1 MNYDGNRVAARDSKE
16 FLIKPKSKQHVSKEA
31 NMSRIERRS
40 FLRGLGVSIALPSF
54 ASLRAEARLIESA
67 NAKRFV
73 CVSPNY
79 GMHPSGFFP
88 EKTGADYSMPAL
100 LQPLQSHRADLT
112 VFSNLDHPGVGGGHG
127 CSNTLLN
134 GVELKDVKEQPQ
146 RLHSLDQL
154 LGEKIGRAT
163 RFPTLAL
170 GSSGVSWSR
179 AGIKLPT
186 EANPARVFAKLFVD
200 DNTKLKQQTRQ
211 LLDEDASILDVVLQD
226 AKRLEERLAKADRN
240 KLEQFLTAIR
250 EVERKLKR
258 QADWIDIAKPRANDA
273 VIRGGD
279 DDDTIVDLAYP
290 YNTSVM
296 YDLMV
301 LALQTNS
308 TNVICYGHPGGNRLF
323 PFDGITLG
331 YHSLTHHGKRPD
343 LLKELTIIESF
354 YTTQFSRFLTKL
366 KDTPDSSGRSL
377 LESTIVMFGS
387 GMGNAS
393 SHSSRN
399 LPIMVAGGGMK
410 HGSHHR
416 FERQG
421 RDGRPLSDL
430 FVTILQ
436 QLGIEQESFATNSS
450 NLNHLLT

>member
-1 MNYDGNRVAARDSKE
+1 MIQID
-16 FLIKPKSKQHVSKEA
+16 
-31 NMSRIERRS
+31 RRS
-40 FLRGLGVSIALPSF
+40 FLRGVGVSIALPAF
-54 ASLRAEARLIESA
+54 DSLHAANENRSSAKAR
-67 NAKRFV
+67 RFV

-79 GMHPSGFFP
+79 GMNPGGFFP
-88 EKTGADYSMPAL
+88 ETTGADYETPTL
-100 LQPLQSHRADLT
+100 LKPLEPHRADLT
-112 VFSNLDHPGVGGGHG
+112 IFTNLDHPDVGGGHG
-127 CSNTLLN
+127 CSNTFLN
-134 GVELKDVKEQPQ
+134 GAEMKDVKDQPQ
-146 RLHSLDQL
+146 RLHTLDQL
-154 LGEKIGRAT
+154 LGEKIGQTT
-163 RFPTLAL
+163 RFPSLLL
-170 GSSGVSWSR
+170 GGGGVSWSR

-186 EANPARVFAKLFVD
+186 DGDPARVFAKLFVN
-200 DNTKLKQQTRQ
+200 DNPKLKQQTRQ
-211 LLDEDASILDVVLQD
+211 FLDEDVSILDVVRQD
-226 AKRLEERLAKADRN
+226 AKRLNERLAKADQH
-240 KLEQFLTAIR
+240 KLDQFLTAIR

-258 QADWIDIAKPRANDA
+258 QADWLDIAKPKASDK

-323 PFDGITLG
+323 PFEGITLG

-343 LLKELTIIESF
+343 LLEELTIIETF
-354 YTTQFSRFLTKL
+354 YAAQFSRFLTKL
-366 KDTPDSSGRSL
+366 KETPDSDGQSL
-377 LESTIVMFGS
+377 LESTVVLFGS

-399 LPIMVAGGGMK
+399 LPIMIAGGGLRN
-410 HGSHHR
+410 GSHHR
-416 FERQG
+416 FERHG

-436 QLGIEQESFATNSS
+436 RLGIEQGAFSTSTS

>member
-1 MNYDGNRVAARDSKE
+1 MTID
-16 FLIKPKSKQHVSKEA
+16 
-31 NMSRIERRS
+31 RRH
-40 FLRGLGVSIALPSF
+40 FLRGLGVGVALPAF
-54 ASLRAEARLIESA
+54 ESLAAKKNTNPDST
-67 NAKRFV
+67 AKRFV

-79 GMHPSGFFP
+79 GMNPEGFFP
-88 EKTGADYSMPAL
+88 EKTGADYNMPTSLKAL
-100 LQPLQSHRADLT
+100 EPHRTDLS
-112 VFSNLDHPGVGGGHG
+112 VFTNLDHPGVGGGHG
-127 CSNTLLN
+127 CSSTFLN
-134 GVELKDVKEQPQ
+134 GVELKDVKDQPH

-154 LGEKIGRAT
+154 LGEKIGQAT
-163 RFPTLAL
+163 RFPAL
-170 GSSGVSWSR
+170 LLGGSGVSWSR

-186 EANPARVFAKLFVD
+186 DADPARVFAKLFIN
-200 DNTKLKQQTRQ
+200 DNPKMKQQTRKF
-211 LLDEDASILDVVLQD
+211 LDEDASILDVVRQD
-226 AKRLEERLAKADRN
+226 AKRLNEKLAKADKE
-240 KLEQFLTAIR
+240 KLEQYLTAIR

-258 QADWIDIAKPRANDA
+258 QNDWIDVDKPKVSEE

-279 DDDTIVDLAYP
+279 GDDTIVDLAYP

-323 PFDGITLG
+323 PFEGITLG
-331 YHSLTHHGKRPD
+331 YHSLTHHGKRPE

-354 YTTQFSRFLTKL
+354 YATQFSRFLTKL
-366 KDTPDSSGRSL
+366 KETPDSDGRSL
-377 LESTIVMFGS
+377 LEATVVLFGS

-399 LPIMVAGGGMK
+399 LPIMIAGGGFR
-410 HGSHHR
+410 HGNHHR
-416 FERQG
+416 FERHG

-436 QLGIEQESFATNSS
+436 QLGIEQDAFSTSS
-450 NLNHLLT
+450 SSLNHLLT